1 MEIIFIL
8 FFAFIAFFIFTIVKS
23 SSGMF
28 NLHSSIF
35 KHVNKSLELSVKE
48 REIKLKQQQ
57 DYNCNNCNATL
68 DNPEDISPSGDV
80 KCKHCSNWF
89 NVYRK

>member
-1 MEIIFIL
+1 MQIIFIVF
-8 FFAFIAFFIFTIVKS
+8 FFAIFFIIFKSVKS
-23 SSGMF
+23 SFGMF

-35 KHVNKSLELSVKE
+35 KHVNKSLELSLKE
-48 REIKLKQQQ
+48 RELKLKQQQ
-57 DYNCNNCNATL
+57 NYNCSNCNATL